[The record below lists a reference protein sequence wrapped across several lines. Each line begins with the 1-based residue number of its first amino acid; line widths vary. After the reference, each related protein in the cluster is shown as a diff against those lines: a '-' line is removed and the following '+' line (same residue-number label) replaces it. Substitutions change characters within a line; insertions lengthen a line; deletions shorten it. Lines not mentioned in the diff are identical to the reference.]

1 MGSVSVVII
10 FIAIAAVIVY
20 VLPGYFND
28 DNKKI
33 RRYRKLKSDDIN
45 RVPDEELESA
55 VTEWL
60 FAKMDNKGT
69 TEVSIVNALPKPCKY
84 FYSIYVVTEEICNG
98 GFAQC
103 YINSTRFFMKSA
115 QHGFR
120 DIGADK
126 LENITA
132 QANDIFDEYI
142 KEHEENVASLAGIC
156 ANSKLDELTEE
167 FKNCEDLS
175 DLSTLVIDYIRKNAE
190 YFGD

>member
-1 MGSVSVVII
+1 MGSISVVII

-20 VLPGYFND
+20 VIPGFFND

-33 RRYRKLKSDDIN
+33 RQYRKLKSEDISK
-45 RVPDEELESA
+45 VPDEELEAA

-69 TEVSIVNALPKPCKY
+69 TEVSIINALPRPCRY
-84 FYSIYVVTEEICNG
+84 FYSIYVVTEEVCNG

-103 YINSTRFFMKSA
+103 CINSTRFFMKAA

-120 DIGADK
+120 DIGAEK

-132 QANDIFDEYI
+132 RANDIFDEFI
-142 KEHEENVASLAGIC
+142 KEHDENVASLAEIC
-156 ANSKLDELTEE
+156 ADSKLDELTEE
-167 FKNCEDLS
+167 FKNCEELGNLS
-175 DLSTLVIDYIRKNAE
+175 SLIVDYIRKNAE